1 LGADTELAGDR
12 AEIRGEDRRGNG
24 ACVEH
29 NKGTEMETPKDLN
42 GELTERIMAALRRNK
57 VLLPGVSSYNT
68 AFSIVYETLSDTSST
83 AARIPADLINIKTGR
98 IAVHD
103 PRRNG
108 KRNDPI
114 V

>member
-12 AEIRGEDRRGNG
+12 AEIRGEDRRDDGV
-24 ACVEH
+24 CVEH
-29 NKGTEMETPKDLN
+29 NKGTKMETPKDLN
-42 GELTERIMAALRRNK
+42 GELTERIMAALNRNK
-57 VLLPGVSSYNT
+57 VLLPGTSSYNR
-68 AFSIVYETLSDTSST
+68 AFSIVYETLCDTSST
-83 AARIPADLINIKTGR
+83 AASIPADLINIKSGR

-108 KRNDPI
+108 KGYDPI